1 MTRPL
6 GRFTEEIYALMRI
19 VAGFMFAMHG
29 AQKLFGVLGGK
40 VQPIVSMPGMAGVI
54 ELVCGILIMVGL
66 FAGLAAILAS
76 GEMAAAYFM
85 VHQPRGGWPI
95 QNQGELAALY
105 SFVFL
110 FVAARGSGLF
120 SLDALR
126 RASDATARYTGIE
139 RKKAV
144 HGP

>member
-6 GRFTEEIYALMRI
+6 GRFTDVIYALLRI

-40 VQPIVSMPGMAGVI
+40 VQPIASMMGLAGMI
-54 ELVCGILIMVGL
+54 ELTAGILIMLGF
-66 FAGLAAILAS
+66 FAGIAALVAS

-126 RASDATARYTGIE
+126 RPSGIVARYMGIE
-139 RKKAV
+139 RRRAA
-144 HGP
+144 